1 MYVCVGVLLS
11 LDREEPVAA
20 ASYEVLK
27 EGTTSPFSLNL
38 FFLSSHTQ
46 VSIFCLSQSEAESEG
61 SASDDQPA
69 N

>member
-1 MYVCVGVLLS
+1 MCMCVCVQVLLS

-27 EGTTSPFSLNL
+27 EGTTSPFPLVL
-38 FFLSSHTQ
+38 FFLHTQ
-46 VSIFCLSQSEAESEG
+46 VSLFCLSQPEAEAGG
-61 SASDDQPA
+61 SAADGWPA